1 MRRSFGVD
9 LDVDLLGLGR
19 DEHTGGGGVDAAL
32 GLGRG
37 HALHAVHAA
46 LVLQPRPHALSGL
59 GGALAALGLHGDLDV
74 LVAAELGLG
83 GVDDLGLP
91 ADALGV
97 AQVHAQQVAG
107 EQGGLVAARAGLD
120 LEDDVLVVA
129 GVARD
134 EQQPQLL
141 GELLALLLQLLDLGG
156 EVGVVGG
163 ELARGLD
170 VVAGLLPGAV
180 RGDDRGQL
188 GVALVELARVGLV
201 GVDRRVGEL
210 LLQVG
215 VLAEQFLDRLEHRW
229 APDMANVGDSGGR
242 PQSAGPG
249 APRTRGTAEDR
260 RSGARYFLAAAAA
273 LPKRASKRATRPPV
287 SRIFCL
293 PV

>member
-1 MRRSFGVD
+1 MDTALR
-9 LDVDLLGLGR
+9 LGGR
-19 DEHTGGGGVDAAL
+19 HP
-32 GLGRG
+32 
-37 HALHAVHAA
+37 LHPVHAA
-46 LVLQPRPHALSGL
+46 LVLQPRPHALAGL
-59 GGALAALGLHGDLDV
+59 GLPAGLHRDLDV
-74 LVAAELGLG
+74 LVAAQLGLG

-107 EQGGLVAARAGLD
+107 EQRRLVAARARLD
-120 LEDDVLVVA
+120 LQDDVLVVTR
-129 GVARD
+129 VARH
-134 EQQPQLL
+134 QQQAQFL
-141 GELLALLLQLLDLGG
+141 GQLLALLLQLLDLGG

-163 ELARGLD
+163 QLARGFD

-188 GVALVELARVGLV
+188 GVALVQLARVRLI

-210 LLQVG
+210 LLQIG
-215 VLAEQFLDRLEHRW
+215 VLGDEFLDGSNILRLLYCGE
-229 APDMANVGDSGGR
+229 GKGR
-242 PQSAGPG
+242 ATKNAGPG
-249 APRTRGTAEDR
+249 RTPRGRAAVDR
-260 RSGARYFLAAAAA
+260 RSGARYFLEPAA